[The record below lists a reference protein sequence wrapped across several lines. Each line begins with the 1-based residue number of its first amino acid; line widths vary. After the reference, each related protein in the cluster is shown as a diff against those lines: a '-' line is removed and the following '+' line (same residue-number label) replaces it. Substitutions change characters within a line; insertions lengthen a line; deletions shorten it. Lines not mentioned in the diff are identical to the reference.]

1 MNSQS
6 KTIAIISYLTII
18 GWVMALIMR
27 QSEEPKSELSRFHL
41 RQSLG
46 LIIVGVIGWYLL
58 SWLAGLLNFWL
69 LFNAFRLG
77 LLVYWVLGLVN
88 AIQGEKKYLP
98 FIGEFFDEKLDFI
111 K

>member
-1 MNSQS
+1 MNSKS

-69 LFNAFRLG
+69 LLNAFRIG
-77 LLVYWVLGLVN
+77 LLVYWILGLVN